1 MIIVPEQPHTKERD
15 RAGSLTMPHGPAEC
29 GTARR
34 ILPGHNAR
42 PRQPNPRLS
51 GEAGGGT
58 GQSRGLGCPQVKGDR
73 ARDRLRRG
81 EPLAV
86 ISDSLSVDPG

>member
-51 GEAGGGT
+51 GEAGGVPAKAEDWAVLKSKAIVLGT
-58 GQSRGLGCPQVKGDR
+58 
-73 ARDRLRRG
+73 A
-81 EPLAV
+81 
-86 ISDSLSVDPG
+86 